1 MSIGWPAKLPLGTSR
16 SLGRVFP
23 TKIGSMTIF
32 AFRTKPHSLIKILVS
47 SGKIYFQIVSE
58 IVNVNRGYLL

>member
-1 MSIGWPAKLPLGTSR
+1 MSMGWPAKLPLGTFR

-23 TKIGSMTIF
+23 TKNTQHDNHF

-58 IVNVNRGYLL
+58 IVFKT